1 VLGLSQK
8 AYIEKV
14 LKRYNMHECSVTPIL
29 FTKVDKLGTFQSP
42 RNQLEINQIKL
53 IPYASFV
60 GSITYA

>member
-1 VLGLSQK
+1 
-8 AYIEKV
+8 
-14 LKRYNMHECSVTPIL
+14 MHECSVTPIL